1 MRRHIIRMLQV
12 GNDKCLPDSHIEGT
26 PLPESA
32 PVRFVWDKTIR
43 QSVHNSTMKE
53 RVLSDIKKNR
63 RLYKHVPD
71 REFLKKSVEAAFEQC
86 FTTFRQKYKAQ
97 RDEQVAANERA
108 RESAKA
114 QKARRLHRKKE
125 VRLLSLIFNLLTW
138 DSHRN

>member
-1 MRRHIIRMLQV
+1 
-12 GNDKCLPDSHIEGT
+12 
-26 PLPESA
+26 
-32 PVRFVWDKTIR
+32 
-43 QSVHNSTMKE
+43 MKE

-63 RLYKHVPD
+63 KLYKHVPD

-125 VRLLSLIFNLLTW
+125 VCLLSLTFSLLTL
-138 DSHRN
+138 DSRRN